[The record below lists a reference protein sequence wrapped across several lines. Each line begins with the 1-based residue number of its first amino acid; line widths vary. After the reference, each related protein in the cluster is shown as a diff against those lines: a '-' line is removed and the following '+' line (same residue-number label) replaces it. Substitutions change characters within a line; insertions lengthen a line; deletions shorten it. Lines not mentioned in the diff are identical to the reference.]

1 MASELEQGSEV
12 AAALA
17 VYLEPL
23 LDSRGSREGARVA
36 VLGNSA
42 GGLAAQLVSLG
53 ARSVVVYDPDPERA
67 REQARRA
74 LRGVTVGF
82 SGGEIDLRDA
92 AFDLVVV
99 PDLGAIEEPGSVVR
113 RLRRALAPGGSVVAV
128 ARARIEGSEPS
139 SAFAGEISEAAFEYA
154 ELYETFA
161 DQFDDVTLAGTLP
174 FRGVVFAELGAEE
187 PAVSVDT
194 RLAEGDAPDV
204 FVVVA
209 SDEPRELEPYAIVQ
223 VASGASSHDAERDAV
238 LAAMQVRAELLTAQ
252 LDEQRAR
259 LAANEARGADAGT
272 RLEQLVV
279 ERDAAVTRAAELEE
293 VLVATQQA
301 LSVLE
306 KRVLLAEQGMLE
318 RDDRLASMHAE
329 IESRVSRDAVVV
341 DPSLL
346 LDVTARAERAE
357 AALALNVADLAHV
370 AEAHA
375 SEVAALEMQLVERA
389 RVIAALEKE
398 IARREHLVREL
409 VTALEEARESNGVT
423 AFEAAPPV
431 SQQDPEEVMR
441 LRRKLDEMATEIARR
456 EAELVARGWKIA
468 ELEAGR
474 GGNASEELAR
484 VQGELDALR
493 QALTQEHA
501 ARVAAESRA
510 KSQSSG
516 VDTP

>member
-1 MASELEQGSEV
+1 MAPELEQGGEV

-23 LDSRGSREGARVA
+23 LASRQDARIA
-36 VLGNSA
+36 VLGNSEA
-42 GGLAAQLVSLG
+42 PLASQLLSMG
-53 ARSVVVYDPDPERA
+53 ARSVAVYDPDPERA

-74 LRGVTVGF
+74 PRGVTVGF
-82 SGGEIDLRDA
+82 SGAELDLRDA
-92 AFDLVVV
+92 ALDLVVV
-99 PDLGAIEEPGSVVR
+99 PDLGAVEEPAAVIR

-174 FRGVVFAELGAEE
+174 FRGIVFAELGAEE

-194 RLAEGDAPDV
+194 RLAEGEAPDV

-209 SDEPRELEPYAIVQ
+209 SDEPAELEPYAIVQ
-223 VASGASSHDAERDAV
+223 IASGTSSQDAERDAV

-259 LAANEARGADAGT
+259 LAANEARGADTGT
-272 RLEQLVV
+272 LLEQLTV
-279 ERDAAVTRAAELEE
+279 ERDTAVTRAAELEE

-301 LSVLE
+301 LTTLE

-329 IESRVSRDAVVV
+329 LESRVSRAAVVV
-341 DPSLL
+341 DPVVL
-346 LDVTARAERAE
+346 VEMTTRAERAE
-357 AALALNVADLAHV
+357 AALALNVADLAQV

-375 SEVAALEMQLVERA
+375 AEVAALEMQLVDRA
-389 RVIAALEKE
+389 RVIAALERE

-409 VTALEEARESNGVT
+409 VTALEEARESNGA
-423 AFEAAPPV
+423 AFEAPPPV
-431 SQQDPEEVMR
+431 SHADPEEVSR
-441 LRRKLDEMATEIARR
+441 LRRKLDEMAMEIARR

-474 GGNASEELAR
+474 GGSAAEELAR

-501 ARVAAESRA
+501 ARLAAESRGLEQS
-510 KSQSSG
+510 KSESSG